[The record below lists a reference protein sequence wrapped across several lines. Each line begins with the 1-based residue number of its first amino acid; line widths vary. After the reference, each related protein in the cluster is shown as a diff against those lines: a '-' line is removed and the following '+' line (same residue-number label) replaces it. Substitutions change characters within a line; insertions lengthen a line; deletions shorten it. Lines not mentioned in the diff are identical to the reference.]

1 MGRDILKNIV
11 STVSDLW
18 WPRTA
23 ITKKKT
29 YSKVYVNLVKV
40 NILYQ
45 GLYAKYQEGYIYFT

>member
-1 MGRDILKNIV
+1 MVAQDCHN
-11 STVSDLW
+11 
-18 WPRTA
+18 
-23 ITKKKT
+23 KKKT